1 MEYSDW
7 LQNGK
12 KNWHTNFFS
21 NMAARS
27 GILVRNHEII
37 TFSLEIDN
45 QKLKFQH
52 LTVYFDYYESLSSMI
67 NVHMLRSL

>member
-12 KNWHTNFFS
+12 KNWLTNFFS

-45 QKLKFQH
+45 QGPNYKKIL
-52 LTVYFDYYESLSSMI
+52 
-67 NVHMLRSL
+67 